1 MKTTFLTI
9 SFLLFFIPAFSQVM
23 IDMEGGAAFSGYN
36 KIRIPGDGGT
46 LFNADE
52 TLEAAAKPVIRLRAG
67 YRINDRHNIFA
78 LYAPLKLTY
87 KGEFGQPVNFDDGS
101 FEAGSSTK
109 LTYVFNSY
117 RLTYRYDFVR
127 NEKLRLGAGI
137 TGKIR
142 DAYIDVEQGSTQ
154 ARKSNLGFVPLIN
167 LYVNYQPFD
176 RVHILLEGD
185 GLASGQGRAFDFE
198 LAVPV
203 AITENIRVRAA
214 YRILEGGADN
224 DEVYNF
230 SLINY
235 VLIGASYNF

>member
-1 MKTTFLTI
+1 MKYTFLTI
-9 SFLLFFIPAFSQVM
+9 SFLLFFAPGFSQIM
-23 IDMEGGAAFSGYN
+23 LDIEGGAAFSGYN

-46 LFNADE
+46 LFNANE
-52 TLEAAAKPVIRLRAG
+52 TLEADVKPAIRIRAG
-67 YRINDRHNIFA
+67 YRIADKHNIFA
-78 LYAPLKLTY
+78 LYAPLTLTY
-87 KGEFGQPVNFDDGS
+87 QGQFDQNIRFDDAT
-101 FEAGSSTK
+101 FEAGIPSE

-127 NEKLRLGAGI
+127 NEKWRVGAGI

-142 DAYIDVEQGSTQ
+142 DAYIDIEQENTQ
-154 ARKSNLGFVPLIN
+154 ARKSNFGFVPLIN
-167 LYVNYQPFD
+167 LYANYQLFD
-176 RVHILLEGD
+176 HVHVILEGD

-203 AITENIRVRAA
+203 YLNENLHLRAA

-235 VLIGASYNF
+235 VLLGVSYNF